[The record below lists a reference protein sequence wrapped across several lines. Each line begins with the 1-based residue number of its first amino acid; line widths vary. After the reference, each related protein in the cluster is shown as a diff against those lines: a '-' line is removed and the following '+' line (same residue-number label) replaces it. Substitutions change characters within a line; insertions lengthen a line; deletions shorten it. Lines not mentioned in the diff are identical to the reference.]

1 MEQHKAKFKV
11 RDMVT
16 VVEDYTVNKDYF
28 GKTGTITRI
37 TTKPYPYKVDFG
49 DLFDVF
55 NEEELDH
62 SKEHK
67 VLTILR
73 EYEKRKNTNLS
84 GQESRG

>member
-1 MEQHKAKFKV
+1 MARFKV
-11 RDMVT
+11 GDRVT
-16 VVEDYTVNKDYF
+16 VVEDYTVNNDYF

-37 TTKPYPYKVDFG
+37 TRKPYPYEVKFD
-49 DLFDVF
+49 DCFDVF

-73 EYEKRKNTNLS
+73 EYEKRKNTNLF